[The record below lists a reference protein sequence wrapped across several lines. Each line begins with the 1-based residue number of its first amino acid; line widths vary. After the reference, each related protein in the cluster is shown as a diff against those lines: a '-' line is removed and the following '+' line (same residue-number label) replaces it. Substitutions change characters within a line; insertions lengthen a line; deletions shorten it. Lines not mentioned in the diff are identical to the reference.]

1 MIWLLQHRQALA
13 LALLRL
19 KASPLNS
26 LLSILAMG
34 VALALPAGGQLL
46 VDNGVRLA
54 RSSAPAPQ
62 ISLYLRMDADSAQVA
77 GVRERL
83 AANRDIASSQFLSRD
98 ETLQRFKGSEGLRD
112 VIDVLPQNPFPHAF
126 VVTPRDDSPA
136 SMDLLAV
143 ELRALPAVDH
153 VQLDSDWV
161 RRLDALLRFLKSAV
175 AVLALMLGTGL
186 VAITFNITRTQVLMQ
201 RDEIVVS
208 ELLGATA
215 SYVRRPFLYFG
226 TLLGLLGGVLA
237 WCVVLAASVWLGQPL
252 QEVALLYGLSAQL
265 TTLSAAESIG
275 LVALAA
281 ALGWLGTALSLGQHL
296 SRS

>member
-112 VIDVLPQNPFPHAF
+112 VIDVLPAWIVWRSSCVPC
-126 VVTPRDDSPA
+126 PRSIMCSSTRIGCGDWMPCYA
-136 SMDLLAV
+136 S
-143 ELRALPAVDH
+143 
-153 VQLDSDWV
+153 
-161 RRLDALLRFLKSAV
+161 
-175 AVLALMLGTGL
+175 
-186 VAITFNITRTQVLMQ
+186 
-201 RDEIVVS
+201 
-208 ELLGATA
+208 
-215 SYVRRPFLYFG
+215 
-226 TLLGLLGGVLA
+226 
-237 WCVVLAASVWLGQPL
+237 
-252 QEVALLYGLSAQL
+252 
-265 TTLSAAESIG
+265 
-275 LVALAA
+275 
-281 ALGWLGTALSLGQHL
+281 
-296 SRS
+296 